1 MRAGWAVMVVL
12 LAASLAAAQEPTPPA
27 LYELLPA
34 DRQYPIAGVCS
45 TNEGLCALPLTH
57 PPGEPCS
64 CTRADGTRVAGV
76 CTH

>member
-12 LAASLAAAQEPTPPA
+12 LAAVLATAQEPAPPA

-34 DRQYPIAGVCS
+34 DRQYPIARVCS

-64 CTRADGTRVAGV
+64 CKRADGTWVAGV